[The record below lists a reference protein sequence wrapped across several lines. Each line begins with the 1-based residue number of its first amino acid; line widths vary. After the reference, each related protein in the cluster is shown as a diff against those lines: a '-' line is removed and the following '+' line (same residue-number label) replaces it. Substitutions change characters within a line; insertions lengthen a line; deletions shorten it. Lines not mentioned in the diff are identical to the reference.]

1 MCKRD
6 AFIEKDVMINIL
18 MTMED
23 WNGVVPMPAILKP
36 RPLWTGKQVCVCV
49 HVSLGWCGSHA
60 CYFKTT
66 PPVDWQTGV
75 KKSFVRMQTSSFSF
89 TLSLCLTRSCSL

>member
-6 AFIEKDVMINIL
+6 AFIEKDVMINVL

-36 RPLWTGKQVCVCV
+36 RPLWTGKQVCACVCV
-49 HVSLGWCGSHA
+49 CVCVCVSVCESGC
-60 CYFKTT
+60 
-66 PPVDWQTGV
+66 V
-75 KKSFVRMQTSSFSF
+75 
-89 TLSLCLTRSCSL
+89 